1 MLPEIIS
8 GQMASPI
15 HADIAENEGSWTL
28 FRVREKANRSARRP
42 FIRSM
47 PIFSMRKRNRSNPA
61 DSASAAGEAHH
72 CGLRH
77 VHSCGNW
84 SIMAAI
90 LWWALRT
97 PK

>member
-1 MLPEIIS
+1 
-8 GQMASPI
+8 
-15 HADIAENEGSWTL
+15 
-28 FRVREKANRSARRP
+28 
-42 FIRSM
+42 
-47 PIFSMRKRNRSNPA
+47 MRKRNRSNPA